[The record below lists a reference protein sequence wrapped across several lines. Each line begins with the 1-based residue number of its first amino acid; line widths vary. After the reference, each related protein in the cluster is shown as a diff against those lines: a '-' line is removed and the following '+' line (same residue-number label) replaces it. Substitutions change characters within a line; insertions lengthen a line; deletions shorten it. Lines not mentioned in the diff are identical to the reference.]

1 MIPLVLWLGLA
12 AQAPVSPQLD
22 SVASERCRSVLA
34 RKLGLNIGP
43 VTVAERRRLRDST
56 LLEGSFSGYRPPTP
70 PSPGMAAP
78 GFDPPRRELLWLS
91 PAHTAIAWNGSAA
104 ARHRRPLRLSVLA
117 AARLGEPRLDS

>member
-12 AQAPVSPQLD
+12 AQAPVSPPLD
-22 SVASERCRSVLA
+22 SVAAERCRSVFA

-43 VTVAERRRLRDST
+43 VTVAERRRLRGST

-78 GFDPPRRELLWLS
+78 LHVIDVRYDYRCWLR
-91 PAHTAIAWNGSAA
+91 HGSVS
-104 ARHRRPLRLSVLA
+104 RVWTHKV
-117 AARLGEPRLDS
+117 GE